1 MENECESTIVSNKPC
16 HELDISCCDF
26 GGLWEQSCLAH
37 RSARHPDGPPDRHR
51 AYQEL
56 LRSSLFLGIDPYEHP
71 LNATHLITSARQ
83 APKWAAVLT
92 TRIEN
97 GIATA
102 SCWNSLNKSTYST
115 DPPQY

>member
-1 MENECESTIVSNKPC
+1 VDAPPCESGRDWDSQTTNPGSPASLLS
-16 HELDISCCDF
+16 E
-26 GGLWEQSCLAH
+26 WEDVIA
-37 RSARHPDGPPDRHR
+37 
-51 AYQEL
+51 EW
-56 LRSSLFLGIDPYEHP
+56 YEKP
-71 LNATHLITSARQ
+71 LNAPDLITSARQ

-102 SCWNSLNKSTYST
+102 SCWNSFNKPTYSN